1 MGILR
6 VDPSASETFSTGVFD
21 INHASPHA
29 RNLLAVWRPTVGN
42 RNGVIYSTVKFLPAG
57 AATNGVRSGMPGRV
71 GVFSDSGMIDA
82 TPGDFSTFPLTFSVW
97 FQTTSLTAAQ
107 NLLSYSDNLGTNY
120 WGIQIQTDG
129 ALSGYVSPTVPYR
142 AVSAAGAIAVNKW
155 YHASFTIRSDTDR
168 ELFINGVSVAANAL
182 SYTAT
187 SGLRI
192 ALGSWVSSGSVDDV
206 KGAIAEARWSR
217 LALSPGE
224 AWSLY
229 DPRTRWDL
237 YREPSRRVY
246 APVFS
251 KARFDDSHQIIGG
264 PM

>member
-6 VDPSASETFSTGVFD
+6 VASPVSETFAVGEFAV
-21 INHASPHA
+21 NHASPHA

-42 RNGVIYSTVKFLPAG
+42 RNGVIYSAVKFLPAG
-57 AATNGVRSGMPGRV
+57 GATNGVRSGMPGRV
-71 GVFSDSGMIDA
+71 GVFSDSGIIDA

-97 FQTTSLTAAQ
+97 FQTTSLVAAQ
-107 NLLSYSDNLGTNY
+107 NLLSYGDNAGTNY

-142 AVSAAGAIAVNKW
+142 AVSAAGVIALNTW
-155 YHASFTIRSDTDR
+155 YHASFTLRSATDR
-168 ELFINGVSVAANAL
+168 ELYINGVSVATNAL

-187 SGLRI
+187 ASLRM
-192 ALGSWVSSGSVDDV
+192 ALGSWVSLGTVDDV

-217 LALSPGE
+217 RALSPGE
-224 AWSLY
+224 AWSIY

-237 YREPSRRVY
+237 YRKPNQSVY
-246 APVFS
+246 APIFS